1 MKIRICFLLCF
12 FLLLHSSNQLDCNFF
27 AKDKNELSNC
37 NACISKTS
45 KELVNVPILNGRPC
59 WSPSSNC
66 YFEPEPMTKIYT
78 NSATYCGTEIE
89 TCNNLKVATK
99 DYGTCIYTQV
109 EAPYK
114 CCYVG
119 NGKNNRC
126 LALDVHSKEIFEQTL
141 YYIRMM
147 NDDYSG
153 NYEIE
158 CNSNYSKLSTIALI
172 LLGFFLY

>member
-1 MKIRICFLLCF
+1 MKIRICILLF
-12 FLLLHSSNQLDCNFF
+12 FALLIYSSNQLDCSSFDDENYCNNCV
-27 AKDKNELSNC
+27 KKNGEK
-37 NACISKTS
+37 A
-45 KELVNVPILNGRPC
+45 VNIPILNGRFC
-59 WSPSSNC
+59 WSSKNNC
-66 YFEPEPMTKIYT
+66 NFEENPMEKIY
-78 NSATYCGTEIE
+78 AKEVTYCGTEIE
-89 TCNNLKVATK
+89 GCNNLAVATK
-99 DYGTCIYTQV
+99 DYSTCIYTQV
-109 EAPYK
+109 ELPYK

-126 LALDVHSKEIFEQTL
+126 LALDVHSKEVFQKTL

-158 CNSNYSKLSTIALI
+158 CGSNYMKLATIALI